1 MITIQYQ
8 VNYLM
13 FLRTDHFLYSIQVF
27 DRVFNKN
34 VFKNWSGH
42 FLYSIQVFGRVFN
55 KNE

>member
-8 VNYLM
+8 VNYLLV
-13 FLRTDHFLYSIQVF
+13 LRTDHFLYSIQVF